1 MSVPWSFPE
10 HVCPQREVEAGV
22 AEMYAP
28 PPHLTRPRPSSW
40 CLGRPGPQL
49 AQPGPVRKLSAGK
62 LGSAGLRLA
71 REMDGK
77 KVAGGNWV

>member
-1 MSVPWSFPE
+1 MCPGVFQSTSVRRGRWRL
-10 HVCPQREVEAGV
+10 VWQRG
-22 AEMYAP
+22 MPP